1 MYNLNSI
8 KKFIRGYKPNVEEY
22 SILDILCHLMKKYI
36 YNENA
41 KKIKLLFIDIIE
53 SNKTKR
59 RKLQTNKQKT
69 RKR

>member
-1 MYNLNSI
+1 
-8 KKFIRGYKPNVEEY
+8 
-22 SILDILCHLMKKYI
+22 MKKYI